1 MRKKKKDK
9 LRMVLLSLAAVI
21 FASAGFVAGPW
32 HVLVK
37 KHKEAQVKEAIRE
50 RLQET
55 RNKEYVQAQMM
66 DFLEERY
73 HEKFVM
79 KGYIDCLGNWYG
91 NYVEMKACP
100 EGKDDGEHLFIVE
113 GKPDDAGNLEYKD
126 SYLYILI
133 EKDYLKYF
141 EQVINEYFDNC
152 HCEVDFYPE
161 YNTVS
166 PKIPGNA
173 TVEELL
179 GFKAG
184 RDYYKPL
191 LCIYSE
197 QKLKPEVQGAFF
209 RELQNKKFQGRV
221 DMCVTDRNGEILEV
235 NRYDIGRDEVQ
246 KDLKSED
253 KELWD

>member
-1 MRKKKKDK
+1 MGKKKKDK

-113 GKPDDAGNLEYKD
+113 GKPDDSGNLEYRD
-126 SYLYILI
+126 SYFYILI
-133 EKDYLKYF
+133 EKDFLKYF
-141 EQVINEYFDNC
+141 EPVMEDYFD
-152 HCEVDFYPE
+152 DFYCKVYFAPE
-161 YNTVS
+161 YSTIS
-166 PKIPGNA
+166 PKISGNA

-179 GFKAG
+179 EYRAG
-184 RDYYKPL
+184 KDYEKPVL
-191 LCIYSE
+191 SIYSE
-197 QKLKPEVQGAFF
+197 KRLMPETQRFF
-209 RELQNKKFQGRV
+209 CRELQIMKFQGTVSIRT
-221 DMCVTDRNGEILEV
+221 TDGNGEVLEV
-235 NRYDIGRDEVQ
+235 DIYDIDSETIH
-246 KDLKSED
+246 KD
-253 KELWD
+253 

>member
-1 MRKKKKDK
+1 MEKKKKD
-9 LRMVLLSLAAVI
+9 RIRIGLLSLAAVI
-21 FASAGFVAGPW
+21 FASAGFAAGPW

-66 DFLEERY
+66 DFLEKRY

-126 SYLYILI
+126 SYLYVLI

-141 EQVINEYFDNC
+141 EPVIDEYFDDC
-152 HCEVDFYPE
+152 HYEVDFYPE

-166 PKIPGNA
+166 PEIPGDA

-179 GFKAG
+179 EFKAG
-184 RDYYKPL
+184 RDYNKPL
-191 LCIYSE
+191 ISIYSE
-197 QKLKPEVQGAFF
+197 QKLKPEAQRDFCGK
-209 RELQNKKFQGRV
+209 LQDKKFQGSV
-221 DMCVTDRNGEILEV
+221 DLCVTDGNGEILEV
-235 NRYDIGRDEVQ
+235 NRYDIGGDEVHQ
-246 KDLKSED
+246 D
-253 KELWD
+253 